1 MEKTNSGNLPPFLE
15 SNIQGIVI
23 FKKDKNIYANLKAI
37 EILDCT
43 QDEIYKSGLDCIFS
57 KIHPQDKRKANYFI
71 QKYNSEQD
79 FEEYI
84 EYRFTTKSGTIKW
97 LKILA
102 KSVLFQ
108 SERFVVQYISDI
120 TEQKSYEL
128 KLIENEKRYKNF
140 IEQTSEGIS
149 YLEFKEP
156 LNINTTK
163 EEILKSMYE
172 RGFISDCNNAFA
184 KMYGLGS
191 KEEIAGKRL
200 IDIHGTDNNEI
211 NIRAFYELIDG
222 GYKVNNVI
230 TEEFNSEGSRKYFM
244 NNSVGIIDNGLL
256 YGIWGAQIDITER
269 QKTEKNITAAYKISE
284 AANTATNLDDLYKS
298 IHQIVA
304 TLMPAKNFYIALYN
318 RYKDLITF
326 PYFVDEYDV
335 EAPPRKPGNG
345 ITEYVMR
352 SGKPLLATPEVIKDL
367 RAKGESLPFGAESID
382 WLGVPLK
389 IKGETIGIL
398 AVQSYT
404 EGVRYSQSDI
414 EILEYVSVQVAMA
427 YDRKISE
434 ESLKFSETKSRAIVS
449 AIPDLMFIQNYE
461 GIYLEYH
468 ARDKEL
474 LLFEPENF
482 LGKNFRDVLPIELV
496 KLFNDI
502 FNEVIRTKE
511 IQICKYPLDLKGSR
525 HYFEAR
531 FITYD
536 DDRILSTI
544 RDITLQEKMM
554 TELVEAKE
562 KAEEM
567 NEIKSNFL
575 ANMSHELRTPLH
587 GILGFAQILSEE
599 INDEELQKMANVI
612 YKSGNR
618 LLETLNLLLSFSKT
632 ETSKI
637 EIVLSDINIK
647 SLFEESIEIFRPFSE
662 SKGLEVS
669 LELSKENIK
678 IHSDERL
685 LREIINNLLNNAIKF
700 TEKGGIFVKGHIESN
715 GSITLSIKDTGIGI
729 PINKHEQIFQEFR
742 QESEGLSRNFEGT
755 GLGLTLTKR
764 YVEILGGSISVES
777 EVGVGS
783 IFTINIP
790 NKAKED
796 RLDSNEF
803 KEAGIINIIPAPSSR
818 KKLLLVENDKVSAML
833 VNTFVKKEFDLD
845 IVANGSEALKKVS
858 ETEYDAIL
866 MDINLGEGITGLD
879 ATQEIK
885 RLKAYKDIPIIAVT
899 AFAMEKDKEEFLKYG
914 CTHYLAKPF
923 EKQDLMNL
931 LKQAFKKD

>member
-1 MEKTNSGNLPPFLE
+1 MTKTSSIFLPPFTG
-15 SNIQGIVI
+15 SNLQGIII
-23 FKKDKNIYANLKAI
+23 FKKDRNIYANPKSI
-37 EILDCT
+37 EILEFSEEDICKFDLACIYDRINP
-43 QDEIYKSGLDCIFS
+43 QDVKEVIRIIELYKSDI
-57 KIHPQDKRKANYFI
+57 
-71 QKYNSEQD
+71 D
-79 FEEYI
+79 FEEKT
-84 EYRFTTKSGTIKW
+84 ECRFKVKSGIYKW
-97 LKILA
+97 LSILS
-102 KSVLFQ
+102 KSIIHMD
-108 SERFVVQYISDI
+108 ERYIIQNISDI
-120 TEQKSYEL
+120 TEQKSYEI

-149 YLEFKEP
+149 YLEFEEP
-156 LNINTTK
+156 LDINSRK
-163 EEILKSMYE
+163 DELIKGMYE
-172 RGFISDCNNAFA
+172 KGFISDCNNSFA
-184 KMYGLGS
+184 KMYGLSS
-191 KEEIAGKRL
+191 KEEIVGKKL
-200 IDIHGTDNNEI
+200 IDIHGSDNNEI
-211 NIRAFYELIDG
+211 NVKAFMNFVDG
-222 GYKVNNVI
+222 GYKINNIV
-230 TEEFNSEGSRKYFM
+230 TEEFESDGSRKYFM

-269 QKTEKNITAAYKISE
+269 QKTEKNITAAYRISE
-284 AANTATNLDDLYKS
+284 AANTTTNLDDLYKS

-318 RYKDLITF
+318 KIKDLITF
-326 PYFVDEYDV
+326 PYFVDEYDD

-345 ITEYVMR
+345 ITEYVLR
-352 SGKPLLATPEVIKDL
+352 SGKSLLATPEVIKEL
-367 RAKGESLPFGAESID
+367 RMKGESLPFGSESID

-389 IKGETIGIL
+389 LKGETIGIL

-434 ESLKFSETKSRAIVS
+434 ESLKFSETKNRAIVS
-449 AIPDLMFIQNYE
+449 AIPDLMFIQNYN

-468 ARDKEL
+468 ARDKDL
-474 LLFEPENF
+474 LLFEPDNF
-482 LGKNFRDVLPIELV
+482 LGKSFKDVLPLELV
-496 KLFNDI
+496 KLFDDI
-502 FNEVIRTKE
+502 INEVIRTKE
-511 IQICKYPLDLKGSR
+511 IQICKYPLELKGSR
-525 HYFEAR
+525 HFFEAR

-599 INDEELQKMANVI
+599 INDDELQKMANVI

-618 LLETLNLLLSFSKT
+618 LLDTLNLLLNFSKA

-637 EIVLSDINIK
+637 ETVFSDVIIK
-647 SLFEESIEIFRPFSE
+647 NLFDETIELFKPYAE
-662 SKGLEVS
+662 SKGLFITAEIS
-669 LELSKENIK
+669 NDNI
-678 IHSDERL
+678 ILHSDERL
-685 LREIINNLLNNAIKF
+685 LREILNNLINNAIKF
-700 TEKGGIFVKGHIESN
+700 TENGVIFLSGTSDDSN
-715 GSITLSIKDTGIGI
+715 KLVIKIKDTGIGI
-729 PINKHEQIFQEFR
+729 PQNKHELIFQEFR

-764 YVEILGGSISVES
+764 YVEILGGSISIES
-777 EVGVGS
+777 EVGIGTLFS
-783 IFTINIP
+783 IGIPDNVKVDNIEP
-790 NKAKED
+790 
-796 RLDSNEF
+796 NEF
-803 KEAGIINIIPAPSSR
+803 KDTSKINIIPAPTS
-818 KKLLLVENDKVSAML
+818 KKRLLLVENDKVSAML

-845 IVANGSEALKKVS
+845 IVANGGQAIIKVS
-858 ETEYDAIL
+858 EKEYDAIL
-866 MDINLGEGITGLD
+866 MDINLGDGITGLD
-879 ATQEIK
+879 AAQNIK
-885 RLKAYKDIPIIAVT
+885 RLKIYKDTPIIAVT

-923 EKQDLMNL
+923 EKTDLLQL
-931 LKQAFKKD
+931 LKLALNKV